1 MIRIDA
7 HWCFGASSIPSSI
20 VTSSS
25 TYSSTYSSTPI
36 AYVGLSHFA
45 YPRSG
50 TSTMRDLEQRLPVQ
64 CHIPRQFSSDS
75 SDSSVTGLLDIDHIW
90 SSRISSQTEHRHQA
104 VCSES
109 FLFAGSL
116 WLTPRFMVDFQ
127 KHILILLYYDCSWL
141 LPSLTKPTC
150 RSLEHSLC
158 TLKRKCMS
166 IFKQC
171 SCSGESYSAPLGS
184 QLWCHGGCCFQ
195 PAECAGW

>member
-1 MIRIDA
+1 MGCTSASNVFKQQTGSIQSILLLSALIYMIRIDA

-75 SDSSVTGLLDIDHIW
+75 SDSSDSSVTGLLDIDHIW

-116 WLTPRFMVDFQ
+116 WLTQ
-127 KHILILLYYDCSWL
+127 HASW
-141 LPSLTKPTC
+141 
-150 RSLEHSLC
+150 
-158 TLKRKCMS
+158 S
-166 IFKQC
+166 IFR
-171 SCSGESYSAPLGS
+171 ST
-184 QLWCHGGCCFQ
+184 F
-195 PAECAGW
+195 